1 MRKMACLALSL
12 ALILSLG
19 VSLTAAEGTWTGW
32 ITDEHCGAKG
42 ANAGHKECALKC
54 VNGGAKLVLYNNDDQ
69 KLYALDNQ
77 ELAKKHL
84 GHEVTVEGTV
94 DDQNNIKV
102 ANIMAAGKN

>member
-1 MRKMACLALSL
+1 MRKMTSLALSL

-19 VSLTAAEGTWTGW
+19 VSLYAAEGKWTGW
-32 ITDEHCGAKG
+32 ITDSKCGAKG

-54 VNGGAKLVLYNNDDQ
+54 AKSGEKLVFYNNDDQ
-69 KLYALDNQ
+69 KLYVLDNQ
-77 ELAKKHL
+77 ELAKKHV

-102 ANIMAAGKN
+102 ANIMASGK